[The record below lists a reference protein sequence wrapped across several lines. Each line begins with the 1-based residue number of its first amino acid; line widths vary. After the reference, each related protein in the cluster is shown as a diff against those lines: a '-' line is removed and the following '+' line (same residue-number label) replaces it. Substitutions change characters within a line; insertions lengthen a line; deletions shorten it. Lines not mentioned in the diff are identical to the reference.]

1 MKNSANEEAS
11 NQGRLQLCVHS
22 VTWHVLAHVLLYRLH
37 CEPADTKTLDRLF
50 DTHPDFYRMELNG
63 DERMIA
69 IADCARAHAG
79 EVRSILDLSVYE
91 GYTLDIVAQ
100 RTGAETLSGWRH
112 LSCCVDRAAKRLK
125 GNFFYFDVNE
135 LIWKNRMLT
144 SPSRLTSRFG
154 CEMFYYIGIM
164 GHIFWR
170 FPWIFTRRKMQF
182 LEAIRRSAT
191 KGVLVQH
198 YSDNVKKSIG
208 AIVERCGGIASTKP
222 GAFTGCLQRPAE
234 TSQSTAARK
243 AIETTAQ
250 EQRARLPQRGKLL
263 RAGVRWCHCRGSVGY
278 GRGA

>member
-1 MKNSANEEAS
+1 MFWRMFYYIGCIV
-11 NQGRLQLCVHS
+11 NQ
-22 VTWHVLAHVLLYRLH
+22 
-37 CEPADTKTLDRLF
+37 PDTKTLDRLF

-100 RTGAETLSGWRH
+100 RTGAETLSGCDISR
-112 LSCCVDRAAKRLK
+112 VAVGRAAERLK

-135 LIWKNRMLT
+135 LWKNPDANVPVAPHDVVLA
-144 SPSRLTSRFG
+144 

-208 AIVERCGGIASTKP
+208 AIVERCGGYYVNEAWGIYW
-222 GAFTGCLQRPAE
+222 LPAK
-234 TSQSTAARK
+234 TS
-243 AIETTAQ
+243 
-250 EQRARLPQRGKLL
+250 
-263 RAGVRWCHCRGSVGY
+263 
-278 GRGA
+278 